1 MEKGKVCH
9 KEERRVEEKWI
20 FFLFPSPSLS
30 LAQKLTG
37 APTNQ
42 TPLRT
47 RAQNSPR
54 TVGGREDEEI
64 PF

>member
-1 MEKGKVCH
+1 M
-9 KEERRVEEKWI
+9 EEKWI